1 MTSVVLTSGGLN
13 TSQQAWALPRLET
26 CIDWDFANRDID
38 HHGLLNW
45 RDGSESGQDNSPL
58 WDSPHSTSLHMA
70 STEFSSYAALEMGY
84 LAEFH
89 TLLGNLSG
97 TARWAA
103 RANATA
109 QTIHCFLW

>member
-1 MTSVVLTSGGLN
+1 VLTAGGLN